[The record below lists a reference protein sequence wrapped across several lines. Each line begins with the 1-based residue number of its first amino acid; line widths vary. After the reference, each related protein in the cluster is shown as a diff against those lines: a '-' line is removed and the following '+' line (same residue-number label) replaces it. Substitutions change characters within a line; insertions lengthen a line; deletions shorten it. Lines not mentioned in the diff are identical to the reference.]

1 MKQMIK
7 IIRKVDIEKQY
18 EHILRL
24 ELDYELATLYTAMKE
39 NNEVDMEKSKERLQE
54 IHEELEGLMHMRNKK
69 FIPCKKSLAE
79 CSDSK

>member
-1 MKQMIK
+1 MKQVIK

-39 NNEVDMEKSKERLQE
+39 NNEVDMQKSKERLQE
-54 IHEELEGLMHMRNKK
+54 IHEELEGLH
-69 FIPCKKSLAE
+69 AYA
-79 CSDSK
+79 

>member
-39 NNEVDMEKSKERLQE
+39 NNEVDMQKSKERLQE
-54 IHEELEGLMHMRNKK
+54 IHEELEGLHVY
-69 FIPCKKSLAE
+69 A
-79 CSDSK
+79 

>member
-24 ELDYELATLYTAMKE
+24 ELDYELTSLYAAMNE
-39 NNEVDMEKSKERLQE
+39 NNEVDMKKSKKRLQE
-54 IHEELEGLMHMRNKK
+54 IHEELEGLH
-69 FIPCKKSLAE
+69 AYA
-79 CSDSK
+79 

>member
-24 ELDYELATLYTAMKE
+24 ELDYELASLYVAMNE
-39 NNEVDMEKSKERLQE
+39 NNEVDMKKSKKRLQE
-54 IHEELEGLMHMRNKK
+54 IHEELEGLH
-69 FIPCKKSLAE
+69 AYA
-79 CSDSK
+79 

>member
-1 MKQMIK
+1 MIK

-39 NNEVDMEKSKERLQE
+39 NNEVDMQKSKERLQE
-54 IHEELEGLMHMRNKK
+54 IHEELEGLH
-69 FIPCKKSLAE
+69 AYA
-79 CSDSK
+79 